1 MLTTLSK
8 ILVSVPNC
16 NVRIDNISY
25 ENSSLGFAEVEGYV
39 CDANGDQIFPIS
51 LPVAIH
57 AVPDL
62 VKSIHEEK
70 GAPTPAKK
78 LRSKV

>member
-25 ENSSLGFAEVEGYV
+25 ENSNLGFAEVEGYV
-39 CDANGDQIFPIS
+39 CDSNGEQIFPIS

-62 VKSIHEEK
+62 VKSIHGEN
-70 GAPTPAKK
+70 GATPPIKK
-78 LRSKV
+78 LRTRV